1 MNAIAVRGL
10 RKSYGERLVIENFA
24 LEVARGEVVAILG
37 PSGCGKS
44 TILRCIG
51 RIERADDGTIETGG
65 EVGFVFQEPRLFPWL
80 SVRKNVAFAA
90 RDDAERARVDE
101 IIALVGLAPA
111 ALQLPK
117 QLSGG
122 MAQRAALA
130 RALIRHPEVLLLDE
144 PLAALDALRRLE
156 LQRALG
162 GILAVTRAAAVLVT
176 HDVDEA
182 IAVADRA
189 VVLEAH
195 DGRVALDLAIAP
207 NARAGEPEAHAAQ
220 RAALLRAL
228 GVAEGDARRT
238 HVAPLGVSFF

>member
-1 MNAIAVRGL
+1 VKAIRVRGL
-10 RKSYGERLVIENFA
+10 RKTYGERVVIDDFS
-24 LEVARGEVVAILG
+24 LEVEEGEVVAILG

-51 RIERADDGTIETGG
+51 RIERADDGAIETGG

-90 RDDAERARVDE
+90 RNDAERNRIDE
-101 IIALVGLAPA
+101 TIALVGLTPA

-162 GILAVTRAAAVLVT
+162 GILSVTRAAAILVT

-189 VVLEAH
+189 VVLDAH
-195 DGRVALDLAIAP
+195 GGRIVLDLAISAA
-207 NARAGEPEAHAAQ
+207 ARAGEPESHAMQ

-228 GVAEGDARRT
+228 GVAEGDARR
-238 HVAPLGVSFF
+238 VDAGRRASPYF

>member
-1 MNAIAVRGL
+1 MKAIRVRGL
-10 RKSYGERLVIENFA
+10 RKTYGERVVIDDFS
-24 LEVARGEVVAILG
+24 LEVEEGEVVAILG

-51 RIERADDGTIETGG
+51 RIERADDGAIETGG

-90 RDDAERARVDE
+90 RNDAERNRIDE
-101 IIALVGLAPA
+101 TIALVGLTPA

-162 GILAVTRAAAVLVT
+162 GILSVTRAAAILVT

-189 VVLEAH
+189 VVLDAH
-195 DGRVALDLAIAP
+195 GGRIVLDLAISAA
-207 NARAGEPEAHAAQ
+207 ARAGEPESHAMQ

-228 GVAEGDARRT
+228 GVAEGDARR
-238 HVAPLGVSFF
+238 VDAGRRASPYF